1 MKRLIALAAGAL
13 LAAAASAQMPR
24 REPTPNDTLKS
35 PEVSADDRVTFRI
48 WAPKASEVSVT
59 GDWVA
64 QGRGSGGKL
73 EKDDRGVW
81 SITVGPLVPDFYSYS
96 FTVDGVKT
104 IDPKNAMIKQGEASL
119 DSMFFVPGAEA
130 AFEDIRPVPHGE
142 IRIAWY
148 QSAVLDRLRSMHVY
162 TPPGYDSGNQ
172 KYPVFYLLH
181 GGGDEDSGWSTIGRA
196 GFILDNLIADRKAKP
211 MIVVMPN
218 GSMPR
223 AAGAGPAG
231 PPAPGTPPDPA
242 VQRAQ
247 EQARQKFV
255 DELLNNVIPYV
266 EKNYRVLADR
276 DHRAIAGLSMGGGQ
290 TLAVA
295 PSHLDKF
302 AYVGVWS
309 AGVNPAVAEDFVKR
323 NAAFFENPEKTNGMV
338 RLFWVGAGE
347 KDQLAGPGAK
357 NLAQMLDAHGIKH
370 EYHESEGGHTWI
382 NWRHYLNEYA
392 QLLFR

>member
-1 MKRLIALAAGAL
+1 MKLNFALAAGVL

-35 PEVSADDRVTFRI
+35 PEVSADHRVTFRI
-48 WAPKASEVSVT
+48 WAPKATEVSVT
-59 GDWVA
+59 GDWVT

-73 EKDDRGVW
+73 EKDDHGVW
-81 SITVGPLVPDFYSYS
+81 SITAGPLVPDFYSYS

-130 AFEDIRPVPHGE
+130 AFEDIRPVPHGD
-142 IRIAWY
+142 IRIGWY
-148 QSAVLDRLRSMHVY
+148 QSAVLDKLRSVHVY

-223 AAGAGPAG
+223 AAGAGRAG

-242 VQRAQ
+242 AQQAQ

-295 PSHLDKF
+295 PSHLDRF
-302 AYVGVWS
+302 AYIGVWS
-309 AGVNPAVAEDFVKR
+309 AGVNPTATEDFLKR
-323 NAAFFENPEKTNGMV
+323 NAAFFESPEKTNGMV

-357 NLAQMLDAHGIKH
+357 YLARILDAHGIKH

-382 NWRHYLNEYA
+382 NWRHYLNDYA